1 MTEQGSERLD
11 DDQVRVRAMEWWPT
25 VKEWVADA
33 SKPCVPPAG
42 SALAEDDEQTQQ
54 LMASSHLARV
64 SLVMGTDHLLT
75 ALGYSFNFGP
85 SLFSMQTLL
94 RTAMIGGA
102 QAVWLLSPDD
112 RSIRVDRTT
121 QLARDAYW
129 NQAMWANTITLEDPG
144 VDPTELTT
152 VRQTLRELVPGKRGA
167 EVKLGTVIRAAA
179 EYVYASPPDPEIWA
193 ECLAEFRHLSSAAH
207 ALPWNISTRA
217 EKQAT
222 ELDGHAGTLYLPSW
236 TQLQGALSFSHAFL
250 EVGWRLFHERRSPTT
265 E

>member
-1 MTEQGSERLD
+1 VTEQASERLN
-11 DDQVRVRAMEWWPT
+11 DDQIRARAMEWWPT
-25 VKEWVADA
+25 VEKWVADA
-33 SKPCVPPAG
+33 SKPYVPAVG

-54 LMASSHLARV
+54 LMSSSHLSRV

-75 ALGYSFNFGP
+75 VLGYSFNFGP

-102 QAVWLLSPDD
+102 QAIWLLSPDD
-112 RSIRVDRTT
+112 RATRVERAS

-144 VDPTELTT
+144 IDPAELTT
-152 VRQTLRELVPGKRGA
+152 VRETLRELTPGKRAA
-167 EVKLGTVIRAAA
+167 EVKLGPLIRAAA

-217 EKQAT
+217 EMRAT
-222 ELDGHAGTLYLPSW
+222 ELDGRAGTLYLPSW

-250 EVGWRLFHERRSPTT
+250 EVGWRLFHERRSSST